1 MAYKDKLQNIK
12 AFAFDVDGVL
22 SPGFVAMPDGE
33 MLRIMNC
40 RDGYIIRKALDMNI
54 PVAIITRGESPSTKL
69 RFTKLGI
76 TDYYGFKHEKT
87 ESLKDFARKHGIT
100 PGEVLYMGDDIP
112 DMECIRM
119 AGIGCCPADAC
130 YECISVADYIST
142 KNGGDGCVRQA
153 MELVLRAQGI
163 WPPKQ

>member
-1 MAYKDKLQNIK
+1 MAYQDKLMKIK

-22 SPGFVAMPDGE
+22 SQGFVAMPDGE

-54 PVAIITRGESPSTKL
+54 PVAIITRGESPSVKL

-76 TDYYGFKHEKT
+76 TDYYGFQHEKT
-87 ESLKDFARKHGIT
+87 ESLQDFAQKHGLSLD
-100 PGEVLYMGDDIP
+100 EVLYMGDDIP

-119 AGIGCCPADAC
+119 AGMGCCPADAC
-130 YECISVADYIST
+130 DECLSVADYIST

-153 MELVLRAQGI
+153 MELVMRAQGI
-163 WPPKQ
+163 WPPK